1 MDKNQTGKH
10 TPNETPSENKTNMKR
25 RDFLRRS
32 AWLGAGALAANAWS
46 ALPREA
52 WARLTPEQKKL
63 SRESPFE
70 IKNRLIDLAEK
81 TCREKAAK
89 NQPCH
94 YINAGR
100 GNPDFLNTTARQ
112 AFAELTRFA
121 AEAAGAEAKAP
132 DLGMRVETKGM
143 AAKLKKFLDQ
153 NSQGPGAEFLKKA
166 IDFTENQL
174 GLNPD
179 EAAFE
184 LVDAVQGDFY
194 PDPPRIL
201 PVTEKIVNKY
211 LSRIL
216 YADNPPKGN
225 FSLFATEGATAAMI
239 YVFKSL
245 RINKVLRP
253 GDHIAIFTPIFSPYL
268 EIPELKEYNL
278 VSIYVEGDEDQGWQL
293 PESEIKKLED
303 PRVKALFLVNPTN
316 PTSRALNKSTVIRIT
331 ELVKQKK
338 QDLVIINDT
347 VYATFVNEFHTLGE
361 EIPQN
366 TIGVY
371 SYSKYFGVTG
381 WRLGVVSI
389 FEDCVVDRIIQKLP
403 AKDKKELARR
413 YSLTST
419 EPGKIKFID
428 RLEQDSRDVAL
439 AHTGGISGPQQ
450 AIMCLFSLFEL
461 MDREFT
467 YKKTI
472 MDILKRR
479 WRALYQAMDL
489 AEPKSN
495 NLTRYYALVDLKR
508 MAQKRHGQAFS
519 DYLEKKWPLE
529 FLIRLAQNHST
540 VCLPGEGFAGP
551 KWSLRVALANVKS
564 EDCAKVGENIVS
576 VMDSYYKEW
585 QKKG

>member
-1 MDKNQTGKH
+1 
-10 TPNETPSENKTNMKR
+10 MKR
-25 RDFLRRS
+25 REFLKRS
-32 AWLGAGALAANAWS
+32 AWLGAGALAANAWA
-46 ALPREA
+46 ALPPEA
-52 WARLTPEQKKL
+52 WAKLTPEQKKL
-63 SRESPFE
+63 SHESPFE

-89 NQPCH
+89 KQACRF
-94 YINAGR
+94 INAGR

-112 AFAELTRFA
+112 AFSELTRFA
-121 AEAAGAEAKAP
+121 AQAAGDETKAP

-143 AAKLKKFLDQ
+143 AAKLKKYLDQ
-153 NSQGPGAEFLKKA
+153 HGQGAGAEFLKKA
-166 IDFTENQL
+166 VDFTENQL
-174 GLNPD
+174 GLNAD

-211 LSRIL
+211 LSRVL
-216 YADNPPKGN
+216 FAGNPPKGE

-278 VSIYVEGDEDQGWQL
+278 ISIYVEGDEDQGWQL
-293 PESEIKKLED
+293 PESEVKKLED
-303 PRVKALFLVNPTN
+303 PGVKALFLVNPTN
-316 PTSRALNKSTVIRIT
+316 PTSRALNKSTVERIAK
-331 ELVKQKK
+331 LVRQKK

-347 VYATFVNEFHTLGE
+347 VYATFVNEFHTLAE

-389 FEDCVVDRIIQKLP
+389 YQECVVDRIIQKLP

-413 YSLTST
+413 YSITST
-419 EPGKIKFID
+419 DPDKIRFMD

-439 AHTGGISGPQQ
+439 AHTGGLSGPQQ

-461 MDREFT
+461 MDKEFA

-472 MDILKRR
+472 MDILKKR
-479 WRALYQAMDL
+479 WHALYQAL
-489 AEPKSN
+489 ELPEPKSD

-508 MAQKRHGQAFS
+508 MANKRHGKAFS
-519 DYLEKKWPLE
+519 EYLAEQWPLD
-529 FLIRLAQNHST
+529 FLIRLAKIHST

-564 EDCAKVGENIVS
+564 ADCARVGKNIVA
-576 VMDSYYKEW
+576 VMDDYYKKW